1 MKWVGSGLWYAL
13 CALWMPIRLHSTLCV
28 VVRYAF
34 IFPAYLQIIQMWELH
49 GSALFS
55 FLFSPK
61 FFSQLL
67 LKACLHLFD
76 YMELLSWSPR
86 QIKSKEFKWSEEL
99 ERGWKRSVLA
109 FILHQNTLSLPGHNY
124 SPDLFWTTLTESQMN
139 TPSSLVW
146 TCITFAVDQ
155 EQKLFAKLFRSTE
168 CYYFPSPTF
177 HVAFI
182 FGEANILL
190 FPPWPVTVS

>member
-1 MKWVGSGLWYAL
+1 
-13 CALWMPIRLHSTLCV
+13 
-28 VVRYAF
+28 
-34 IFPAYLQIIQMWELH
+34 MWELH

-177 HVAFI
+177 HVSLFLERLT
-182 FGEANILL
+182 FSSFLPDLLQSRKTLRLLL
-190 FPPWPVTVS
+190 FYGDIQGNPPTFEWLRLKLLMRCFYI